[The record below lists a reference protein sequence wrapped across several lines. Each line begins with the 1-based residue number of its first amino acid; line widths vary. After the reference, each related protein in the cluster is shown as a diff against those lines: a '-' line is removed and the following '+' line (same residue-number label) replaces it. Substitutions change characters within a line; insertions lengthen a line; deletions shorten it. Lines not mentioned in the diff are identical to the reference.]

1 MARQTKNAE
10 PTNSSSRETK
20 PDGKTGRMNKETMCR
35 PNSKE
40 TGSACLWARL
50 LCWTFEPPP
59 DEAIPG
65 DRPKINGAAF
75 VAD

>member
-1 MARQTKNAE
+1 VKYSHNE
-10 PTNSSSRETK
+10 LSSR
-20 PDGKTGRMNKETMCR
+20 RNKETEAAQIQSR
-35 PNSKE
+35 LEAPD
-40 TGSACLWARL
+40 LQARL
-50 LCWTFEPPP
+50 LCWTFDPPP